1 MLNNNMNLNNVE
13 GMLNNN
19 MNKIVK
25 DAYKY
30 QYKNITKD
38 VKVEEE
44 EVKENNKVK
53 NAANTINKLA
63 QTYGKAEVKACGIV
77 AAVCGTG
84 TAIYGTV
91 KEGLIIGALAG
102 TVVTA
107 ATAVALAPMALQGAA
122 IVAAT
127 KVIDRKLNK

>member
-1 MLNNNMNLNNVE
+1 MLNNNMNLNYVE
-13 GMLNNN
+13 GMINNN

-38 VKVEEE
+38 VKVEE

-77 AAVCGTG
+77 ATVAGAATTV
-84 TAIYGTV
+84 YGTV
-91 KEGLIIGALAG
+91 KEGLVVGTVAGAL
-102 TVVTA
+102 VTG

-122 IVAAT
+122 IVATT

>member
-1 MLNNNMNLNNVE
+1 MLNNNMNLNYVE

-77 AAVCGTG
+77 ATVAGAATTVC
-84 TAIYGTV
+84 GTV
-91 KEGLIIGALAG
+91 KEGLVVGTVAGAL
-102 TVVTA
+102 VTG

>member
-1 MLNNNMNLNNVE
+1 MLNNNMNLNYVE

-44 EVKENNKVK
+44 VKENNKVK
-53 NAANTINKLA
+53 NTANVINKTA
-63 QTYGKAEVKACGIV
+63 NAYGKAEIKATGIV

-91 KEGLIIGALAG
+91 KEGLIVGALAG

-107 ATAVALAPMALQGAA
+107 ATATALAPMALQGAA

>member
-1 MLNNNMNLNNVE
+1 MLNNNMNLNYVE

-25 DAYKY
+25 DVYKY

-38 VKVEEE
+38 VKVEE
-44 EVKENNKVK
+44 VKENNKVK
-53 NAANTINKLA
+53 NTANVINKTA
-63 QTYGKAEVKACGIV
+63 NAYGKAEIKATGIV

-91 KEGLIIGALAG
+91 KEGLIVGALAG

-107 ATAVALAPMALQGAA
+107 ATATALAPMALQGAA

>member
-1 MLNNNMNLNNVE
+1 MLNNNMNLNYVE

-44 EVKENNKVK
+44 EEVKENNKVK

-63 QTYGKAEVKACGIV
+63 QTYG
-77 AAVCGTG
+77 
-84 TAIYGTV
+84 
-91 KEGLIIGALAG
+91 
-102 TVVTA
+102 
-107 ATAVALAPMALQGAA
+107 
-122 IVAAT
+122 
-127 KVIDRKLNK
+127 

>member
-1 MLNNNMNLNNVE
+1 MLNNNMNLNYVE

-38 VKVEEE
+38 VKVEE
-44 EVKENNKVK
+44 VKENNKVK
-53 NAANTINKLA
+53 NTANTINKLA
-63 QTYGKAEVKACGIV
+63 QTYGKAEVKATGV
-77 AAVCGTG
+77 VTAVCGAG

-91 KEGLIIGALAG
+91 KEGLVVGALAG
-102 TVVTA
+102 TLVTA
-107 ATAVALAPMALQGAA
+107 ATAATLAPMALQGAA

-127 KVIDRKLNK
+127 KAIDRKLNK

>member
-1 MLNNNMNLNNVE
+1 MLNNNMNLNYVE

-44 EVKENNKVK
+44 VKENNKVK
-53 NAANTINKLA
+53 NTANVINKTA
-63 QTYGKAEVKACGIV
+63 NAYGKAEIKATGIV

-107 ATAVALAPMALQGAA
+107 ATATALAPMALQGAA